1 MKGRRAWLALAAAA
15 VAAGPRHVFA
25 QTAERTWRVAM
36 LRPSVRPPPDRF
48 ATGIQRA
55 LAELGYVE
63 GRNLVVDTR
72 YAEGR
77 IHDLPRLARDQVATR
92 PDAVIAVG
100 LAAARAVQ
108 QATTTIPI
116 VFWGNVDPIATGLV
130 TNLARPGGNLTGV
143 LIAPEG
149 TLAVKRLE
157 ILKEAVPRASRI
169 ALLAPDDPGFAVQL
183 SETREAAKS
192 LGVDLA
198 VATVRGGDFER
209 AFGEIAAVRANAL
222 LVGATTHFVMARQQ
236 VIALA
241 AKHRLPAMY
250 EWPEQV
256 EDGGLMAYGDSLTAA
271 NRRVA
276 EYVDRILRGANPGE
290 LPILQ
295 PTKFR
300 LTINAKTAKAL
311 GLTIPRTL
319 LLRADEVIG

>member
-1 MKGRRAWLALAAAA
+1 MTSRRAWLALVAAAA
-15 VAAGPRHVFA
+15 AAGPRRVFA
-25 QTAERTWRVAM
+25 QPAAPTARVAI

-55 LAELGYVE
+55 LAKLGYVE
-63 GRNLVVDTR
+63 GRNLVVDAR

-77 IHDLPRLARDQVATR
+77 IDDLPRLAREQVAAR

-130 TNLARPGGNLTGV
+130 SDLARPGGNLTGV

-157 ILKEAVPRASRI
+157 LLKEAVPRASRV

-183 SETREAAKS
+183 RETREAARS

-198 VATVRGGDFER
+198 VVTVRGGDFER
-209 AFGEIAAVRANAL
+209 AFGEIAAARAAAL
-222 LVGATTHFVMARQQ
+222 LVGATTHFVMARHT

-256 EDGGLMAYGDSLTAA
+256 EDGGLMAYGDSLAAA
-271 NRRVA
+271 NGRVA
-276 EYVDRILRGANPGE
+276 AYVDRILRGTNPGE

-295 PTKFR
+295 PTTFR
-300 LTINAKTAKAL
+300 LAINLRTAKAL
-311 GLTIPRTL
+311 GLAIPQAL
-319 LLRADEVIG
+319 LLRADEVIR